1 MPGNSQSNKF
11 SGASKNL
18 NSVKKEV
25 LNFENNSIDEMEE
38 FLDPYCL
45 EKKPQRI
52 NFQDVTS
59 AAFLI
64 KGGVEKTPCFVSTIL
79 ISILLNIIY

>member
-1 MPGNSQSNKF
+1 MPGSSKNNKF
-11 SGASKNL
+11 NGGNVNASKNL
-18 NSVKKEV
+18 RTVKKEV
-25 LNFENNSIDEMEE
+25 INLDNNSINEMEE

-45 EKKPQRI
+45 EKSPQKI

-64 KGGVEKTPCFVSTIL
+64 KGGVEKTPCFVSM
-79 ISILLNIIY
+79 IYSHF